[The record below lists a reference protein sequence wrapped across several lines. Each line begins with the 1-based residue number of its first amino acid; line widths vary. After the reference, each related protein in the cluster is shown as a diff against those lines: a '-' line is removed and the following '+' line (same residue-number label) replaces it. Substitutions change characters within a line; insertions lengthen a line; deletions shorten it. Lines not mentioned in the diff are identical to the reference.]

1 MRCLICMAMKP
12 ITQCVLMILRYF
24 DNFYVGWGVKCL
36 EDAFDPTLPEAP
48 LPEFPSGPEVT
59 EVDDPTPE
67 EEAAVRAALQVA

>member
-1 MRCLICMAMKP
+1 
-12 ITQCVLMILRYF
+12 MILRYF

-67 EEAAVRAALQVA
+67 EEAAVRAALQVT